1 MTTRPTPPAGSAVLG
16 SATTPARRHRRTTVL
31 LPMAGLVVLAG
42 CGLTLIA
49 LSTARVGLVAELVGI
64 AAALVPVA
72 GVVAALMWIDRW
84 EPEPSRLLWFAFGW
98 GASVAAITAL
108 LINDTAAAVGDALL
122 GHGSGDKISAVV
134 SAPLFEEAIKGAFVL
149 GIMIWLRGE
158 FDGIID
164 GVVYAGFVAIGFA
177 FTENIYYFGRAFA
190 DHGFGDTGTAGV
202 VTAFILR
209 GVMSP
214 FIHPLFTGMIGIGI
228 GVAARAPNRTTRI
241 LAPLAGYVAAVV
253 LHAMWNAAATLG
265 GPQTFLNVYF
275 LVILPIAI
283 AGVLFVNWHRRRE
296 QGILARALPDMV
308 QRGWVEPGH
317 ARRLVSLTA
326 RREWRAKIAR
336 RAGRDAARIIAGYQA
351 AVTELAFLWH
361 ARRMGVAGSDT
372 DLRESE
378 LVAVLAATRPAVH
391 DIAHDRAANRGVRR

>member
-1 MTTRPTPPAGSAVLG
+1 VTTRPTPPANTTVLG
-16 SATTPARRHRRTTVL
+16 GATTPARRHRRTTVL

-64 AAALVPVA
+64 AAALIPVA
-72 GVVAALMWIDRW
+72 AVVTALMWIDRW
-84 EPEPSRLLWFAFGW
+84 EPEPSRLLWLAFGW

-190 DHGFGDTGTAGV
+190 EHGFGDTDTAGV

-214 FIHPLFTGMIGIGI
+214 FIHPLFTCMIGIGI
-228 GVAARAPNRTTRI
+228 GIAARTPDRTIRV
-241 LAPLAGYVAAVV
+241 LAPLGGYGGAVA

-283 AGVLFVNWHRRRE
+283 AGVLFVSWHRRRE
-296 QGILARALPDMV
+296 QRILARALPDMV
-308 QRGWVEPGH
+308 ERGWVEPAH
-317 ARRLVSLTA
+317 MRRLASLTA
-326 RREWRAKIAR
+326 RREWRTRIAR
-336 RAGRDAARIIAGYQA
+336 RAGRDAARIIGGYQA

-361 ARRMGVAGSDT
+361 AKRMGVASAETGG
-372 DLRESE
+372 RETE
-378 LVAVLAATRPAVH
+378 LVGILVATRPVVH
-391 DIAHDRAANRGVRR
+391 DIAHDRATGRGERR